1 MTMISDDFVG
11 SISEPRPLIARR
23 AGQAGGVEGVS
34 VNVDVDVDVVTGSCT
49 VADFNILVCGMRRD
63 AYHPSV
69 FCDPRV
75 RILTPW

>member
-23 AGQAGGVEGVS
+23 AGQAGGVEGAS
-34 VNVDVDVDVVTGSCT
+34 VNVDVDVVTGCCT

-69 FCDPRV
+69 FCNARV
-75 RILTPW
+75 RILTPWQ

>member
-23 AGQAGGVEGVS
+23 AGQAGGVERVS
-34 VNVDVDVDVVTGSCT
+34 VNADVDVDVVTGYCT

-63 AYHPSV
+63 AYHLSV
-69 FCDPRV
+69 FCNARV